1 MFYVQSL
8 KTWQRS
14 SSAHR
19 KGPLFMCD
27 GRERERERKKNCAAT
42 PHSQFSRCAASWR
55 PMLCSNNR
63 AEHVLSSGCWV
74 SEQNTWNTA
83 TTSNFTQWMLQYLRL
98 LMICHVIPVAFS
110 AISVGWPEFFFWKSL
125 WPFFPLSPFPSCALL
140 MDMHGYALHVRSIQ
154 LS

>member
-27 GRERERERKKNCAAT
+27 GQERERNCAAT
-42 PHSQFSRCAASWR
+42 PRSQFSRCAASRR

-98 LMICHVIPVAFS
+98 LTICHVIPVAFS
-110 AISVGWPEFFFWKSL
+110 AISVGWPEFFFLKKSMA
-125 WPFFPLSPFPSCALL
+125 FFPSESIPIMCTI
-140 MDMHGYALHVRSIQ
+140 DGYAWICSPYT
-154 LS
+154 